1 MISPH
6 LLRRPKNAGKERKPP
21 AKKEKTERRAKEMT
35 FSFIRRRSL
44 KSTATEGTGEG
55 GVVSYQKKK
64 KKSNAREDRVNEMA
78 SKHELNGGRKETRSN
93 LSYLGCLQTLFSA
106 HEVFQS
112 LDSWPELLKGA
123 RC

>member
-1 MISPH
+1 MISPQ

-21 AKKEKTERRAKEMT
+21 AKKEKTERND
-35 FSFIRRRSL
+35 FL
-44 KSTATEGTGEG
+44 LHTAEVFEVDRDGGKQEG
-55 GVVSYQKKK
+55 GSPTKKK
-64 KKSNAREDRVNEMA
+64 AREDRVNEMA

-93 LSYLGCLQTLFSA
+93 LSYLGCLQTPFSA

-112 LDSWPELLKGA
+112 LDSRPALLKGA

>member
-1 MISPH
+1 MAEVFEVDCDGGDRGGRGG
-6 LLRRPKNAGKERKPP
+6 LPP
-21 AKKEKTERRAKEMT
+21 
-35 FSFIRRRSL
+35 
-44 KSTATEGTGEG
+44 
-55 GVVSYQKKK
+55 KKK
-64 KKSNAREDRVNEMA
+64 REDRVNEMA

-93 LSYLGCLQTLFSA
+93 LSYLGCLQTPFSA